1 MRFFDRRLRSDTFD
15 VIVVLGVDGEKMLIT
30 DNFHAGNSPE
40 VTKVSYL
47 AGQPVLILK
56 EGATRNRGRDAQRG
70 NITAAIIVSEVVK
83 STLGPRG
90 MDKMLVDSLGDVTV
104 TNDGATVLDEIDV
117 QNPAAKMMVEVAK
130 TQDDEVGDGTTT
142 AVVLA
147 GELLKRA
154 QDLLDDNVHPTTIV
168 AGYKKAADRA
178 VEVIDS
184 LADPIKLDDKVAL
197 KKVAMTAMHS
207 KGLGVARE
215 HFADI
220 AIEAV
225 QQVMEKRGD
234 SMYADIDNIQLVKK
248 EGKSMMDTELV
259 KGIIVD
265 KEVVHPGMP
274 KQVKNAKIA
283 LLDAAL
289 EIEKTEI
296 SAEIRINDPTQMKA
310 FLDEETQMMKEMVDK
325 IKSAGANVV
334 LCQKGIDDTTQHYL
348 AKEGILAV
356 RRIKKSDVEKLARA
370 TGGRIVTNLDDLKA
384 ADLGKA
390 GLVEERKIG
399 DDKMVFI
406 EDCKDP
412 RSVSVLIRAGLE
424 RLVDEA
430 ERALKDALSVV
441 IDVVHK
447 PKVVTGA
454 GAIEAE
460 LGKRLK
466 EYAIKVGGREQ
477 LAIEAFAET
486 LEMIPKILADNA
498 GLDPIDIMVS
508 LRSAHEKK
516 SGAAYGVDVFDGK
529 IKDMKKQGVIEA
541 VRVKEQAIKSAA
553 EAASM
558 ILRIDD
564 VIAAAKPPPTPPPR
578 GGEMPEY

>member
-1 MRFFDRRLRSDTFD
+1 M
-15 VIVVLGVDGEKMLIT
+15 
-30 DNFHAGNSPE
+30 A
-40 VTKVSYL
+40 YL
-47 AGQPVLILK
+47 SGQPVLILK
-56 EGATRNRGRDAQRG
+56 EGSTRNRGRDAQKS
-70 NITAAIIVSEVVK
+70 NMTAAIVVSEIVK

-90 MDKMLVDSLGDVTV
+90 MDKMLVDTLGDVTV
-104 TNDGATVLDEIDV
+104 TNDGATVLDEVDV

-130 TQDDEVGDGTTT
+130 AQDDEVGDGTTT
-142 AVVLA
+142 AVILA
-147 GELLKRA
+147 GNLLKRA
-154 QDLLDDNVHPTTIV
+154 QDLLDDGVHATVIV

-178 VEVIDS
+178 IEI
-184 LADPIKLDDKVAL
+184 LNTIGEPIKFGDDVAL

-207 KGLGVARE
+207 KGLGGARE

-225 QQVMEKRGD
+225 QLIAEKRGD

-248 EGKSMMDTELV
+248 EGKGLLDTELV
-259 KGIIVD
+259 KGVIID

-274 KQVKNAKIA
+274 KQVKNARLA
-283 LLDAAL
+283 LLDSAL

-310 FLDEETQMMKEMVDK
+310 FLDEENGMMKEMVEK
-325 IKSAGANVV
+325 IKKSGANVV

-348 AKEGILAV
+348 AKEGILAA
-356 RRIKKSDVEKLARA
+356 RRIKKSDMEKLGRA
-370 TGGRIVTNLDDLKA
+370 TGGKIVTNLDDLKA

-406 EDCKDP
+406 QECKDP
-412 RSVSVLIRAGLE
+412 RAVSILIRAGLE

-430 ERALKDALSVV
+430 ERSLKDALSVV
-441 IDVVHK
+441 ADVIHK

-454 GAIEAE
+454 GAVEAE
-460 LGKRLK
+460 LAKRLRD
-466 EYAIKVGGREQ
+466 YAAKVGGREQ
-477 LAIEAFAET
+477 LAVEAFAET
-486 LEMIPKILADNA
+486 LEMIPKTLAENG

-516 SGAAYGVDVFDGK
+516 GGVDMGVDVLKGGV
-529 IKDMKKQGVIEA
+529 KDMKKQGVIEPL
-541 VRVKEQAIKSAA
+541 RVKEQAVRSAA

-564 VIAAAKPPPTPPPR
+564 VIAAAKPPPTPPPQ
-578 GGEMPEY
+578 GGGMPEY

>member
-1 MRFFDRRLRSDTFD
+1 L
-15 VIVVLGVDGEKMLIT
+15 
-30 DNFHAGNSPE
+30 A
-40 VTKVSYL
+40 YL

-56 EGATRNRGRDAQRG
+56 EGSTRNRGRDAQRS

-90 MDKMLVDSLGDVTV
+90 MDKMLVDSLGDLTV

-154 QDLLDDNVHPTTIV
+154 QDLLDDSVHPTTIV

-178 VEVIDS
+178 VQVLDS
-184 LADPIKLDDKVAL
+184 MSEPIKLEDKAAL
-197 KKVAMTAMHS
+197 KKVAVTAMHS
-207 KGLGVARE
+207 KGLGGARE
-215 HFADI
+215 HFAEI

-225 QQVMEKRGD
+225 QQIVEKRGD

-248 EGKSMMDTELV
+248 EGKSMLDTELV
-259 KGIIVD
+259 RGIIVD

-274 KQVKNAKIA
+274 KRIRNAKIA

-310 FLDEETQMMKEMVDK
+310 FLDEETHMMKEMVDK
-325 IKSAGANVV
+325 IKASGANVV
-334 LCQKGIDDTTQHYL
+334 LCQKGIDDATQHFL

-356 RRIKKSDVEKLARA
+356 RRIKKSDMEKLARA
-370 TGGRIVTNLDDLKA
+370 TGGKLVTNLDDLKA

-390 GLVEERKIG
+390 GLAEERKIG

-406 EDCKDP
+406 EECKDP

-424 RLVDEA
+424 RLIDEA
-430 ERALKDALSVV
+430 ERALKDALSVL

-447 PKVVTGA
+447 PKIVTGA

-460 LGKRLK
+460 LAKQLK
-466 EYAIKVGGREQ
+466 VYAIKVGGREQ
-477 LAIEAFAET
+477 LAIEAFAASLET
-486 LEMIPKILADNA
+486 IPRTLAENA
-498 GLDPIDIMVS
+498 GLDPIDIMVA

-516 SGAAYGVDVFDGK
+516 DGVHFGVDVLKGGV
-529 IKDMKKQGVIEA
+529 KDMKKQGVTEPL
-541 VRVKEQAIKSAA
+541 RVKEQAIKSAA
-553 EAASM
+553 EAAGM
-558 ILRIDD
+558 ILRVDD

>member
-1 MRFFDRRLRSDTFD
+1 M
-15 VIVVLGVDGEKMLIT
+15 
-30 DNFHAGNSPE
+30 A
-40 VTKVSYL
+40 YL
-47 AGQPVLILK
+47 SGQPVLILK
-56 EGATRNRGRDAQRG
+56 EGSTRNRGRDAQKS
-70 NITAAIIVSEVVK
+70 NMTAAIIVSEVVK

-90 MDKMLVDSLGDVTV
+90 MDKMLVDTLGDVTI
-104 TNDGATVLDEIDV
+104 TNDGATVLDEVDV

-130 TQDDEVGDGTTT
+130 AQDDEVGDGTTT
-142 AVVLA
+142 AVILA
-147 GELLKRA
+147 GNLLKRA
-154 QDLLDDNVHPTTIV
+154 QDLLDDGVHPTVIV
-168 AGYKKAADRA
+168 AGYKKAADRSI
-178 VEVIDS
+178 EI
-184 LADPIKLDDKVAL
+184 LNTIGEPIKFGDNVAL

-207 KGLGVARE
+207 KGLGGARE

-225 QQVMEKRGD
+225 QLIAEKRGE

-248 EGKSMMDTELV
+248 EGKGLLDTELV
-259 KGIIVD
+259 KGIIID

-274 KQVKNAKIA
+274 KQVKNAKLA
-283 LLDAAL
+283 LLDSAL

-310 FLDEETQMMKEMVDK
+310 FLDEENNMMKQMVEK
-325 IKSAGANVV
+325 IKKSGANVV

-348 AKEGILAV
+348 AKEGILAA
-356 RRIKKSDVEKLARA
+356 RRIKKSDMEKLGRA
-370 TGGRIVTNLDDLKA
+370 TGGKIVTNLDDLKA

-406 EDCKDP
+406 QECKDP
-412 RSVSVLIRAGLE
+412 RAVSILIRAGLE

-430 ERALKDALSVV
+430 ERSLNDALSVV
-441 IDVVHK
+441 ADVVHK

-454 GAIEAE
+454 GAVEAE
-460 LGKRLK
+460 LAKRLRD
-466 EYAIKVGGREQ
+466 YATKVGGREQ
-477 LAIEAFAET
+477 LAVEAFAET
-486 LEMIPKILADNA
+486 LEMIPKTLAENG

-516 SGAAYGVDVFDGK
+516 GGVDWGVDVMKGGV
-529 IKDMKKQGVIEA
+529 KDMKKQGVIEPL
-541 VRVKEQAIKSAA
+541 RVKEQAIRSAA

-564 VIAAAKPPPTPPPR
+564 VIAAAKPPPTPPPQ
-578 GGEMPEY
+578 GGGMPEY

>member
-1 MRFFDRRLRSDTFD
+1 M
-15 VIVVLGVDGEKMLIT
+15 
-30 DNFHAGNSPE
+30 A
-40 VTKVSYL
+40 YL

-56 EGATRNRGRDAQRG
+56 EGATRSTGRDARRS
-70 NITAAIIVSEVVK
+70 NITAAIIVAEIVK

-104 TNDGATVLDEIDV
+104 TNDGATILDEVDV

-147 GELLKRA
+147 GDLLKRA
-154 QDLLDDNVHPTTIV
+154 QGLLDDNVHATTIV
-168 AGYKKAADRA
+168 AGYKKAADKT
-178 VEVIDS
+178 IQILDS
-184 LADPIKLDDKVAL
+184 LADPVKLGDEATL

-207 KGLGVARE
+207 KGLGGARE

-234 SMYADIDNIQLVKK
+234 SMFADVDNIQLVKK

-259 KGIIVD
+259 RGIIVD

-296 SAEIRINDPTQMKA
+296 SAEIRINDPSQMKA
-310 FLDEETQMMKEMVDK
+310 FLDEETHMMKEMVNK
-325 IKSAGANVV
+325 IKAAGANVA
-334 LCQKGIDDTTQHYL
+334 LCQKGIDDTTQSFL
-348 AKEGILAV
+348 AKEGVLAV
-356 RRIKKSDVEKLARA
+356 RRVKKSDMEKLARA
-370 TGGRIVTNLDDLKA
+370 TGGKIVTNLGDLKA

-406 EDCKDP
+406 EGCKDP

-430 ERALKDALSVV
+430 ERALKDALFVV
-441 IDVVHK
+441 ADVVQK

-454 GAIEAE
+454 GATEAE
-460 LGKRLK
+460 LSEKLR
-466 EYAIKVGGREQ
+466 EYASKVGGREQ
-477 LAIEAFAET
+477 LAIEAFAES
-486 LEMIPKILADNA
+486 LEMVPKILAENA
-498 GLDPIDIMVS
+498 GLNTIDIMVS
-508 LRSAHEKK
+508 IRSAHQKK
-516 SGAAYGVDVFDGK
+516 GGLTHGVDVFKGGV
-529 IKDMKKQGVIEA
+529 KDMKKQGVIEP
-541 VRVKEQAIKSAA
+541 VRVKEQAIRSAA

-558 ILRIDD
+558 ILRVDD
-564 VIAAAKPPPTPPPR
+564 VIASAKPPPTPPPR

>member
-1 MRFFDRRLRSDTFD
+1 
-15 VIVVLGVDGEKMLIT
+15 
-30 DNFHAGNSPE
+30 
-40 VTKVSYL
+40 
-47 AGQPVLILK
+47 
-56 EGATRNRGRDAQRG
+56 
-70 NITAAIIVSEVVK
+70 
-83 STLGPRG
+83 
-90 MDKMLVDSLGDVTV
+90 
-104 TNDGATVLDEIDV
+104 
-117 QNPAAKMMVEVAK
+117 MVEVAK

-147 GELLKRA
+147 GELLKRS

-178 VEVIDS
+178 VDVIDS
-184 LADPIKLDDKVAL
+184 LSEPIKLDDKVAL
-197 KKVAMTAMHS
+197 KKVAMTSMHS
-207 KGLGVARE
+207 KGLGGARE

-220 AIEAV
+220 AIEAI
-225 QQVMEKRGD
+225 QQVMEKRGE
-234 SMYADIDNIQLVKK
+234 SMYADIDNVQLVKK
-248 EGKSMMDTELV
+248 EGKSMMDTELIR
-259 KGIIVD
+259 GIIVD

-283 LLDAAL
+283 MLDAAL

-325 IKSAGANVV
+325 IKASGANVV
-334 LCQKGIDDTTQHYL
+334 MCQKGIDDTTQHYL
-348 AKEGILAV
+348 AKEGMLAV
-356 RRIKKSDVEKLARA
+356 RRIKKSDMEKLARA
-370 TGGRIVTNLDDLKA
+370 SGGRIVTNLDDLKA
-384 ADLGKA
+384 SDLGKA

-406 EDCKDP
+406 QDCKDP
-412 RSVSVLIRAGLE
+412 KSVSILIRAGLE

-430 ERALKDALSVV
+430 ERAMKDALSVV
-441 IDVVHK
+441 ADVVHK
-447 PKVVTGA
+447 PKVVIGG

-460 LGKRLK
+460 LAKRLK
-466 EYAIKVGGREQ
+466 DYAIKVGGREQ
-477 LAIEAFAET
+477 LAIEAFADT
-486 LEMIPKILADNA
+486 LEMIPKTLADNA

-508 LRSAHEKK
+508 LRAAHEKK
-516 SGAAYGVDVFDGK
+516 EGAANGVDVFDGK
-529 IKDMKKQGVIEA
+529 IKDMKRQGVLEP

-564 VIAAAKPPPTPPPR
+564 VIAAAKPPPTPPPK
-578 GGEMPEY
+578 GGEMGEY